1 MSEPR
6 SLFSRFRRVRP
17 SIEADEAPIGV
28 AFAGDPAGMTV
39 EAFLETTVVQLR
51 IHGPAGRLSDVLN
64 RETDVRLER
73 TDGAAP
79 PVLDDVLVMIPP
91 PQEGDRARRLHRPGR
106 AVRVRIGPYEVT
118 GDAHV
123 PPGAQPTG
131 FLLRTSPRFV
141 PLTNTTVRSAL
152 GAVGERRVEVAIV
165 NLQRAE
171 RFRDLTA
178 EDQP

>member
-6 SLFSRFRRVRP
+6 SLFSLFRRPRQ
-17 SIEADEAPIGV
+17 SGDADDAEPDP
-28 AFAGDPAGMTV
+28 AFPGDPAGVTI
-39 EAFLETTVVQLR
+39 EAFLETGVVQLR
-51 IHGPAGRLSDVLN
+51 LHGPAGRLSDILN
-64 RETDVRLER
+64 QETDVRLER

-79 PVLDDVLVMIPP
+79 PVLEGLLVLVPP

-106 AVRVRIGPYEVT
+106 AMRIRIGPYEVT

-141 PLTNTTVRSAL
+141 ALTNATVRSTL
-152 GAVGERRVEVAIV
+152 GAIADRRVDVVIV
-165 NLQRAE
+165 NLERAE

-178 EDQP
+178 DDQP